1 MDERI
6 KQVMTAVFEIAI
18 EDITEDAS
26 SDTIETWDSLK
37 HMNMMA
43 ALEEEFSIEF
53 SDEEILEMTGYRLIK
68 EALLSKPWH

>member
-6 KQVMTAVFEIAI
+6 KQIMAAVFEIAI

-26 SDTIETWDSLK
+26 PDTIETWDSLK

-43 ALEEEFSIEF
+43 ALEEEFGVEF

-68 EALLSKPWH
+68 EALLGKPWH